1 MRIVDP
7 SGDHEFSLKNAEGG
21 VRGAMRRGG
30 EVPST
35 LET

>member
-7 SGDHEFSLKNAEGG
+7 LGDHELVQMYAEGG
-21 VRGAMRRGG
+21 GRGAMRRGG